1 MGGNDIY
8 LDFSDF
14 FVFSALLFACPL
26 CYDRNRENDSRP
38 GGIIMRIDFGG
49 KSPLLSSCPLHTH
62 ATWEILAL
70 ISGGGTITFGDGT
83 VESFGPYSV
92 ICVPP
97 NMPHTESSAGVYQNY
112 CFRVTDFPLPDT
124 SAPILLT
131 DDAGHTIRTLMGL
144 LYPLLHRGGQETL
157 AKPIEHLVDAL
168 EEFLLLRARQ
178 TPPDIRTGQVIRLL
192 TQNMSDAAFH
202 IDRALTE
209 SGYCP
214 DHIRRLFRAET
225 GKTPRE
231 YLIDLRIRAAKRL
244 LLLRRQS
251 YESLDAV
258 AEACGFS
265 DAAYF
270 SRVFKARV
278 GIAPSAYADKTAAE
292 RAQTQETDSG
302 VRGAD
307 A

>member
-1 MGGNDIY
+1 MH
-8 LDFSDF
+8 
-14 FVFSALLFACPL
+14 
-26 CYDRNRENDSRP
+26 
-38 GGIIMRIDFGG
+38 IDYGG

-70 ISGGGTITFGDGT
+70 ISGSGTITFGDSST
-83 VESFGPYSV
+83 ERFGPYSV
-92 ICVPP
+92 ICIPP
-97 NMPHTESSAGVYQNY
+97 NTPHIEASSGKYRNY
-112 CFRVTDFPLPDT
+112 CFRVTDFPLPDD

-131 DDAGHTIRTLMGL
+131 DDAGHTIQTLMGL
-144 LYPLLHRGGQETL
+144 LYPLLHRRGQETY
-157 AKPIEHLVDAL
+157 AKPIGHLVDAL
-168 EEFLLLRARQ
+168 EELLLLRARQ
-178 TPPDIRTGQVIRLL
+178 TPPDIRVGQVIRLL

-202 IDRALTE
+202 IDRALAE

-231 YLIDLRIRAAKRL
+231 YLADLRIRAAKRL

-251 YESLDAV
+251 HESLDAV

-265 DAAYF
+265 DASYF

-278 GIAPSAYADKTAAE
+278 GVPPSAYTGE
-292 RAQTQETDSG
+292 VS
-302 VRGAD
+302 
-307 A
+307 

>member
-1 MGGNDIY
+1 MH
-8 LDFSDF
+8 
-14 FVFSALLFACPL
+14 
-26 CYDRNRENDSRP
+26 
-38 GGIIMRIDFGG
+38 IDYGG

-70 ISGGGTITFGDGT
+70 ISGSGTITFGDSST
-83 VESFGPYSV
+83 ERFGPYSV
-92 ICVPP
+92 ICIPP
-97 NMPHTESSAGVYQNY
+97 NTPHIEASSG
-112 CFRVTDFPLPDT
+112 
-124 SAPILLT
+124 
-131 DDAGHTIRTLMGL
+131 MGL
-144 LYPLLHRGGQETL
+144 LYPLLHRRGQETY
-157 AKPIEHLVDAL
+157 AKPIGHLVDAL
-168 EEFLLLRARQ
+168 EELLLLRARQ
-178 TPPDIRTGQVIRLL
+178 TPPDIRVGQVIRLL

-202 IDRALTE
+202 IDRALAE

-231 YLIDLRIRAAKRL
+231 YLADLRIRAAKRL

-251 YESLDAV
+251 HESLDAV

-278 GIAPSAYADKTAAE
+278 GVPPSAYTGE
-292 RAQTQETDSG
+292 VS
-302 VRGAD
+302 
-307 A
+307 